1 MSAADAWHG
10 IPEVIGAAGGIVVRR
25 KVPADFAD
33 DFAWRTD
40 PETSRFDGSPPL
52 DMTFERYVLHAE
64 REASMLDPNRRAF
77 SIDCGGRHVGNIM
90 YYNASLDRES
100 CEIGITVGNVAE
112 RGQGIGSLAVVLFL
126 RYIWANT
133 PFRRVVLH
141 TLEWNERA
149 RRCFEKAGFAV
160 DARVV
165 RDGQA
170 LLSMDVRREWW
181 LMWDGEGRFSALERR
196 PQPELPRE

>member
-1 MSAADAWHG
+1 MSAAAAWHG
-10 IPEVIGAAGGIVVRR
+10 TPEVIAQAGDVVIRR
-25 KVPADFAD
+25 KRLSDFAE

-52 DMTFERYVLHAE
+52 DMPFERYIVHAE
-64 REASMLDPNRRAF
+64 REASMLDPTRRAF
-77 SIDCGGRHVGNIM
+77 SIDRAGHHIGNIM
-90 YYNASLDRES
+90 YYNATMDRES
-100 CEIGITVGNVAE
+100 CEIGITVGSDAN
-112 RGQGIGSLAVVLFL
+112 RGQGVGSLAVVLFL
-126 RYIWANT
+126 RYIWATT

-160 DARVV
+160 DARVI

-170 LLSMDVRREWW
+170 LLRMDTRREWW
-181 LMWDGEGRFSALERR
+181 LMWDGEGRFSALEQRLQL
-196 PQPELPRE
+196 PLPRE